1 MATVCDAPRLK
12 MQTTVAAIQMAA
24 VQKNSDVEGTVVI
37 TNTPAE
43 LGTFMQQESQRW
55 AAVIE
60 KAGLTTD

>member
-1 MATVCDAPRLK
+1 MRCRLK

-24 VQKNSDVEGTVVI
+24 IQKSFDVEGAVVI
-37 TNTPAE
+37 ANTPAE
-43 LGTFMQQESQRW
+43 FGAFMQQESQRW

>member
-1 MATVCDAPRLK
+1 MRRRLK

-24 VQKNSDVEGTVVI
+24 IQKSFDVEGAVVI
-37 TNTPAE
+37 ANTPAE
-43 LGTFMQQESQRW
+43 FGACMQQESQRW